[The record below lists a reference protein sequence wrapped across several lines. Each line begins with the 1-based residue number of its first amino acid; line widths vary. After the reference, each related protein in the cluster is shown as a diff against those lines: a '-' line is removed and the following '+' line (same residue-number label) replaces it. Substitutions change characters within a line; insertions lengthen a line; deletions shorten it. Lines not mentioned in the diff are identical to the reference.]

1 MELTSSSGALTW
13 AHVFGQICWR
23 FKSRTEALSDPEI
36 KSLTKEWE
44 ENTHRG
50 SQCEWVVRGERRRDR
65 NVAYGRRRERAGGRV
80 SLALDRPCP
89 LRPPDTESTV
99 GVCWWWCQCEIHTC
113 GQIWEQKITTDLGG
127 CMCVCVCICFLK
139 SPDLWM
145 NVTSVWVCVV
155 LKT

>member
-50 SQCEWVVRGERRRDR
+50 SQCEWVVRGERRRHR
-65 NVAYGRRRERAGGRV
+65 NVAYVRTGERGRERV

-89 LRPPDTESTV
+89 LRPPDTESTL
-99 GVCWWWCQCEIHTC
+99 GVCVDDDVSVKYIRVNWYENKNYH
-113 GQIWEQKITTDLGG
+113 GPRRV
-127 CMCVCVCICFLK
+127 CVCVCVCAYVFL
-139 SPDLWM
+139 SRQIYEWM
-145 NVTSVWVCVV
+145 WHLYECVWY
-155 LKT
+155 